1 MLDEK
6 TLDAPPGVFEH
17 VSASEIMKLPGIDHE
32 LERLSSFEE
41 VVDETHRVQIR
52 HVDVGGA
59 VENEKRPLEAVHA
72 AQRRGYVVR
81 FRGVFRPTP
90 PPEGPGAGPGGL
102 VVNPI

>member
-1 MLDEK
+1 MLVEK

-17 VSASEIMKLPGIDHE
+17 VSASEIMKLPGIEHE
-32 LERLSSFEE
+32 LERLSSLEE

-72 AQRRGYVVR
+72 AQRRGYCVR
-81 FRGVFRPTP
+81 CRGPFGGAQP
-90 PPEGPGAGPGGL
+90 PQGLGTAPGAP
-102 VVNPI
+102 